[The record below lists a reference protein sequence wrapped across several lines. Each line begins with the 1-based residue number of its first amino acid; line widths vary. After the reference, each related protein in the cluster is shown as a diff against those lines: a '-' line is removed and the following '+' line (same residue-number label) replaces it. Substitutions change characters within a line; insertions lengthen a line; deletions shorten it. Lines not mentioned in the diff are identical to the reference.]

1 MVHKGEIIKA
11 AIEKSGV
18 KKTLLAAEMGISRGT
33 LYNIFNQIDVDTN
46 TILKIG
52 RIIHYDFSVTFTKLK
67 SDNLAKD
74 PQEAYYTRD
83 MDQLKSDVNYWKEKY
98 ILLLEEYN
106 KLLKK

>member
-33 LYNIFNQIDVDTN
+33 LYNIFTQIDVDPA

-52 RIIHYDFSVTFTKLK
+52 RIIHYDFSVSFSKLK
-67 SDNLAKD
+67 SDPVTEE
-74 PQEAYYTRD
+74 PQEPYKTVATA
-83 MDQLKSDVNYWKEKY
+83 QLKADVDYWKEKY
-98 ILLLEEYN
+98 ITLLEEYN